1 MIYTVTLNP
10 AVDYVVH
17 VPVLTQG
24 QILRSTR
31 EQVFFGGKGVNVS
44 SVLHTLGVASVA
56 TGFLAGFTGQA
67 IETELARQGIGTDF
81 VFLPDGFTRIN
92 LKLRTGVE
100 TDINGGG
107 PVIGPAD
114 LAALEEKLTRLRAG
128 DIAVLAGSVPLS
140 LAGNPYADLMAHL
153 AGRGLRFVVDTTG
166 AQLRSVLP
174 LQPFLV
180 KPNGQ
185 ELGELFGVRI
195 ASAAEAAKDATR
207 LQELG
212 ARNVLVSLGAQGAV
226 LADETGCIWQQ
237 PACRGETVN
246 TVGAGDSMVAGFLAG
261 FAQAGSYQEAL
272 RLGTACGSATAF
284 CEGLAA
290 AAQIHAL
297 QKALAPTQ
305 KLEKP
310 EGSAVK

>member
-17 VPVLTQG
+17 VPALIQG

-67 IETELARQGIGTDF
+67 IEAELARQGIGTDF

-114 LAALEEKLTRLRAG
+114 LAALEEKLTRLQAG

-140 LAGNPYADLMAHL
+140 LAGDPYADLMAHL

-195 ASAAEAAKDATR
+195 ASAAEAAEYDY
-207 LQELG
+207 
-212 ARNVLVSLGAQGAV
+212 
-226 LADETGCIWQQ
+226 
-237 PACRGETVN
+237 PAA
-246 TVGAGDSMVAGFLAG
+246 GAGGPERFGLPGRAGGGIGGRDRAH
-261 FAQAGSYQEAL
+261 
-272 RLGTACGSATAF
+272 
-284 CEGLAA
+284 LAA
-290 AAQIHAL
+290 ARLPGRDGEHRWRRGLHGGGLPGRLCADWQL
-297 QKALAPTQ
+297 PRSAPLGHSLRQ
-305 KLEKP
+305 CDGLL
-310 EGSAVK
+310 